1 MSREA
6 LQETLSAVMD
16 NEADE
21 LELRRVLAAC
31 GEDAELRSTWS
42 RYQLARSVMHREP
55 TLPKLDIAAAVS
67 AALADEAA
75 PPKAEKG
82 PWRMVGRLAVAAS
95 VTLAVLAGVRLYNQN
110 DALPQMAQQGTTPQ
124 IALPQVKGPA
134 VLAGYSEEQGAPQV
148 ITNSSSSDTRWHEQR
163 LPIYLRQ
170 HVQQSAVS
178 GTESALPYARAASLE
193 NRERLRTTSLL
204 LLLGSLM
211 AVPATQA
218 ADASDWLNRLAEAD
232 RQNSFQ
238 GTFVYER
245 NGSFS
250 THEIWH
256 RVESDGAVR
265 ERLLQLDG
273 ARQEVVRVDGR
284 TQCISGGLA
293 DQLADA
299 QLWPVRKFDPSQ
311 LASWYDLRLVGE
323 SRVAG
328 RPAVVLA
335 VTPRDQHR
343 YGFELHLDRD
353 TGLPLKSLLLNEKGQ
368 LLERFQFT
376 QLNTGAAPAEDQL
389 QAGAEC
395 QVVGPAKADGE
406 KAVAWRSEWLPPGF
420 TLTRSFMRRSPV
432 TPDPVA
438 CLTYGDG
445 LARFSVFIEPL
456 HGAMVGDARSQL
468 GPTVVVSKRLQTD
481 DGGQMVTVVG
491 EVPLGTAERVALSIR
506 PEAAAQK

>member
-110 DALPQMAQQGTTPQ
+110 DALPQMAQQGTTPP
-124 IALPQVKGPA
+124 ASGERPGPA

-193 NRERLRTTSLL
+193 NR
-204 LLLGSLM
+204 
-211 AVPATQA
+211 
-218 ADASDWLNRLAEAD
+218 
-232 RQNSFQ
+232 
-238 GTFVYER
+238 
-245 NGSFS
+245 
-250 THEIWH
+250 
-256 RVESDGAVR
+256 
-265 ERLLQLDG
+265 
-273 ARQEVVRVDGR
+273 
-284 TQCISGGLA
+284 
-293 DQLADA
+293 
-299 QLWPVRKFDPSQ
+299 
-311 LASWYDLRLVGE
+311 
-323 SRVAG
+323 
-328 RPAVVLA
+328 
-335 VTPRDQHR
+335 
-343 YGFELHLDRD
+343 
-353 TGLPLKSLLLNEKGQ
+353 
-368 LLERFQFT
+368 
-376 QLNTGAAPAEDQL
+376 
-389 QAGAEC
+389 
-395 QVVGPAKADGE
+395 
-406 KAVAWRSEWLPPGF
+406 
-420 TLTRSFMRRSPV
+420 
-432 TPDPVA
+432 
-438 CLTYGDG
+438 
-445 LARFSVFIEPL
+445 
-456 HGAMVGDARSQL
+456 
-468 GPTVVVSKRLQTD
+468 
-481 DGGQMVTVVG
+481 
-491 EVPLGTAERVALSIR
+491 
-506 PEAAAQK
+506 

>member
-110 DALPQMAQQGTTPQ
+110 DALPQ
-124 IALPQVKGPA
+124 VKGPA

-193 NRERLRTTSLL
+193 NR
-204 LLLGSLM
+204 
-211 AVPATQA
+211 
-218 ADASDWLNRLAEAD
+218 
-232 RQNSFQ
+232 
-238 GTFVYER
+238 
-245 NGSFS
+245 
-250 THEIWH
+250 
-256 RVESDGAVR
+256 
-265 ERLLQLDG
+265 
-273 ARQEVVRVDGR
+273 
-284 TQCISGGLA
+284 
-293 DQLADA
+293 
-299 QLWPVRKFDPSQ
+299 
-311 LASWYDLRLVGE
+311 
-323 SRVAG
+323 
-328 RPAVVLA
+328 
-335 VTPRDQHR
+335 
-343 YGFELHLDRD
+343 
-353 TGLPLKSLLLNEKGQ
+353 
-368 LLERFQFT
+368 
-376 QLNTGAAPAEDQL
+376 
-389 QAGAEC
+389 
-395 QVVGPAKADGE
+395 
-406 KAVAWRSEWLPPGF
+406 
-420 TLTRSFMRRSPV
+420 
-432 TPDPVA
+432 
-438 CLTYGDG
+438 
-445 LARFSVFIEPL
+445 
-456 HGAMVGDARSQL
+456 
-468 GPTVVVSKRLQTD
+468 
-481 DGGQMVTVVG
+481 
-491 EVPLGTAERVALSIR
+491 
-506 PEAAAQK
+506 

>member
-124 IALPQVKGPA
+124 IALP
-134 VLAGYSEEQGAPQV
+134 GYSEEQGAPQV

-193 NRERLRTTSLL
+193 NR
-204 LLLGSLM
+204 
-211 AVPATQA
+211 
-218 ADASDWLNRLAEAD
+218 
-232 RQNSFQ
+232 
-238 GTFVYER
+238 
-245 NGSFS
+245 
-250 THEIWH
+250 
-256 RVESDGAVR
+256 
-265 ERLLQLDG
+265 
-273 ARQEVVRVDGR
+273 
-284 TQCISGGLA
+284 
-293 DQLADA
+293 
-299 QLWPVRKFDPSQ
+299 
-311 LASWYDLRLVGE
+311 
-323 SRVAG
+323 
-328 RPAVVLA
+328 
-335 VTPRDQHR
+335 
-343 YGFELHLDRD
+343 
-353 TGLPLKSLLLNEKGQ
+353 
-368 LLERFQFT
+368 
-376 QLNTGAAPAEDQL
+376 
-389 QAGAEC
+389 
-395 QVVGPAKADGE
+395 
-406 KAVAWRSEWLPPGF
+406 
-420 TLTRSFMRRSPV
+420 
-432 TPDPVA
+432 
-438 CLTYGDG
+438 
-445 LARFSVFIEPL
+445 
-456 HGAMVGDARSQL
+456 
-468 GPTVVVSKRLQTD
+468 
-481 DGGQMVTVVG
+481 
-491 EVPLGTAERVALSIR
+491 
-506 PEAAAQK
+506 